1 MTAMAWVIVGLIVLP
16 CSFLVWSLV
25 AVDRRGFA
33 AVRSN
38 LGRGLR
44 LTDGIAVGIGSGL
57 AAESKP
63 SIPLGVRLTPKGYT
77 GWLDKLLARAGRPA
91 RLPLDRL
98 LIAKPALALVV
109 GVLGIVYIMKSP
121 TGPAVLFVVAL
132 AALAYFTPDILIH
145 GRGAKRQKA
154 IELEVPNTL
163 DQMLISVEAGL
174 GFETAMARAAQNGKG
189 PLAAELTRTLQDMQ
203 VGRSRRDAYMA
214 MAARTDVP
222 DLRSFVRAVVQAD
235 VYGIAI
241 ANVLR
246 SQAKQM
252 RVKRRQRAEEKAMKL
267 PVKVLF
273 PLMFCILPVLFIV
286 IIGPAVINVMKNFV
300 GAF

>member
-1 MTAMAWVIVGLIVLP
+1 MTPMAWLIVALIVLP
-16 CSFLVWSLV
+16 CSFLAWSLV

-33 AVRSN
+33 AVRNN

-44 LTDGIAVGIGSGL
+44 LAGGMPVSTGTSSSAS
-57 AAESKP
+57 AKP
-63 SIPLGVRLTPKGYT
+63 STPLGMRLTPRGYS

-91 RLPLDRL
+91 KLPLERVL
-98 LIAKPALALVV
+98 VAKPALALLVGVV
-109 GVLGIVYIMKSP
+109 GIMVVSENPSP
-121 TGPAVLFVVAL
+121 QAVLFVILL
-132 AALAYFTPDILIH
+132 AALAYFVPDILIH
-145 GRGAKRQKA
+145 GRGAERQKA
-154 IELEVPNTL
+154 IELELPNTL

-174 GFETAMARAAQNGKG
+174 GFETAMARAGQNGKG
-189 PLAAELTRTLQDMQ
+189 PLAAELVRTLQDMQ
-203 VGRSRRDAYMA
+203 VGRSRRDAYLA
-214 MAARTDVP
+214 LASRTDVS

-246 SQAKQM
+246 AQAKQM

-267 PVKVLF
+267 PIKVLF

-286 IIGPAVINVMKNFV
+286 IIGPAAINVMKNFA
-300 GAF
+300 AF